1 MTGEKTT
8 LKNANVVFF
17 LSLEINNNWA
27 LKANSSVN
35 YWSHK
40 SFLLEIN
47 QSFLCCAT
55 VTKPHLVETNKK
67 PSLLNILNPERLSF
81 LL

>member
-27 LKANSSVN
+27 LKENSSVN

-47 QSFLCCAT
+47 
-55 VTKPHLVETNKK
+55 
-67 PSLLNILNPERLSF
+67 
-81 LL
+81 